1 MSSSVYRFVWK
12 WWWKTTKSSGSTI
25 IYPILAMNGGSAQF
39 WTPCASRPCLC
50 DCTHSGTCCW
60 QAGAWNLSA
69 PHHRHIELESRQE
82 VCSNPANWNWSCRR
96 WWCCQQRLR
105 TWSQERTGTRTSCH
119 PYHHQ
124 RSVHMKVWKALHVHR
139 STRSKRCANPPQTD
153 GQQSDA
159 CSTECLA
166 KPLARSLA
174 VPHPHCTSC
183 GSQQEIHCRWLVV
196 LPGIG
201 CCQVCLPAFQEL
213 GCVLDFH
220 RPNVWE
226 VLTLRP
232 VFWGTPVPP
241 VSASFGT
248 GFILGPKKLHEFIAV
263 SPPIWSKN
271 VQEWTKH
278 QVPALSSHIKIL
290 WLIYSYL
297 VISFARQASHRNVP
311 QFLHQDHLPSGNLT

>member
-1 MSSSVYRFVWK
+1 MVYRKKWWYWMILVYNHWKPFWGVTSCSNSNEDDDTGSHWWASGLGVISLGHILRKKRWHVELCHFVWK
-12 WWWKTTKSSGSTI
+12 WWWKTTKSSGSI
-25 IYPILAMNGGSAQF
+25 IIFPILAMNGGSAQF

-69 PHHRHIELESRQE
+69 PHHRHIELETRQE

-105 TWSQERTGTRTSCH
+105 TWSQEQTGTRTSCH

-183 GSQQEIHCRWLVV
+183 GSQQEIHCHWLVV

-201 CCQVCLPAFQEL
+201 CCQACLTVSHDPSLLAALML
-213 GCVLDFH
+213 GGKGVKSNCFVFG
-220 RPNVWE
+220 NV
-226 VLTLRP
+226 
-232 VFWGTPVPP
+232 
-241 VSASFGT
+241 
-248 GFILGPKKLHEFIAV
+248 KC
-263 SPPIWSKN
+263 
-271 VQEWTKH
+271 
-278 QVPALSSHIKIL
+278 
-290 WLIYSYL
+290 
-297 VISFARQASHRNVP
+297 
-311 QFLHQDHLPSGNLT
+311 